1 MGSGL
6 QVMDTL
12 TTPPL
17 LETPLVPPL
26 PPIKPEY
33 KQLCCPERGVVCYTQ
48 SLTAKSNDCL
58 ADVALFKGHS
68 FRAGWG
74 RDNTLLS
81 LNTDAVAQK
90 MVLSYTLDQLD
101 KVLAGRQEPD
111 TSPAIVQRIRILPGE
126 GNTNSYNF
134 QVMLKAAYS
143 EFSYT
148 RVINVACSV
157 CL

>member
-12 TTPPL
+12 STPPIL
-17 LETPLVPPL
+17 QAPLVPPL

-33 KQLCCPERGVVCYTQ
+33 KQLCCPERGVICYTQ
-48 SLTAKSNDCL
+48 SLTANSNNCL

-74 RDNTLLS
+74 QANTLVSLS
-81 LNTDAVAQK
+81 TDAVAQK
-90 MVLSYTLDQLD
+90 MVLSHTLDQLN

-111 TSPAIVQRIRILPGE
+111 TSPAIVQRIQILPGE

-134 QVMLKAAYS
+134 QVILKGS
-143 EFSYT
+143 LQ
-148 RVINVACSV
+148 RVQ
-157 CL
+157 